1 MEERNFPSPELEA
14 EVRGLIGQGHTIAAI
29 KRLREATG
37 WGLADAKMCVDRD
50 LEGRGFRKNRTGNPC
65 PYCGK
70 PLRTDTAKQCFE
82 CGTDWH
88 DSSNIIRRC
97 N

>member
-1 MEERNFPSPELEA
+1 MDELEIRSPELEA
-14 EVRGLIGQGHTIAAI
+14 EVKELIGRGLTIAAI

-37 WGLADAKMCVDRD
+37 WGLADATRWVDRD
-50 LEGRGFRKNRTGNPC
+50 LERRGFRKDRTGKPC

-88 DSSNIIRRC
+88 DANNVVRRFR
-97 N
+97 

>member
-1 MEERNFPSPELEA
+1 MENEKLESLDPELEA
-14 EVRGLIGQGHTIAAI
+14 ELKVMMAKGLTISAI

-37 WGLADAKMCVDRD
+37 CGLADAKTWVDRTLVKD
-50 LEGRGFRKNRTGNPC
+50 KRRPADKPC

-70 PLRTDTAKQCFE
+70 PLRTDLARQCFE
-82 CGTDWH
+82 CGADWH
-88 DSSNIIRRC
+88 DAGNVIRRS